1 MNDSDMDAEDQAKL
15 KRDMVVR
22 LRRVE
27 GQLRGIQKMIEEDA
41 SCEDIAQQLS
51 ASRKALDKAFYN
63 MLACAIQ
70 QPHAFPMADSRKKT
84 LPPEAHLKRVA
95 DLIARFA

>member
-1 MNDSDMDAEDQAKL
+1 MTEDMDAIEQAKI

-22 LRRVE
+22 LRRIE

-41 SCEDIAQQLS
+41 NCEDIAQQLS

-70 QPHAFPMADSRKKT
+70 QPQSFPLAEARKKT
-84 LPPEAHLKRVA
+84 LTPEVHLKRVA
-95 DLIARFA
+95 DLIAKFA

>member
-1 MNDSDMDAEDQAKL
+1 MNDSNSAEQAQA

-22 LRRVE
+22 LRRIE

-41 SCEDIAQQLS
+41 NCEDIAQQLS
-51 ASRKALDKAFYN
+51 ASRKALDKAFFN

-70 QPHAFPMADSRKKT
+70 QPQAFPLAESRKKD
-84 LPPEAHLKRVA
+84 LAPEVHLKRVA
-95 DLIARFA
+95 ELIAKFA

>member
-1 MNDSDMDAEDQAKL
+1 MNDDMDVLEQAKM

-22 LRRVE
+22 LRRIE
-27 GQLRGIQKMIEEDA
+27 GQLRGIQKMIEDDA
-41 SCEDIAQQLS
+41 NCEDIAQQLS

-70 QPHAFPMADSRKKT
+70 QPQSFPLAEARKKVLT
-84 LPPEAHLKRVA
+84 PDVHLKRVA
-95 DLIARFA
+95 DLIAKFA